1 MIVFGVLA
9 EVDHVVVAGHDR
21 AQVIDG
27 EKPFQRGIG
36 RPFVALAEAVIH
48 EQTLEQI
55 RGLAKAIGVFV
66 TRRVDRAS
74 DRGLKQLRSARAV
87 ERFAPQVTHE
97 VIMQFKHEL
106 IAGIE
111 HRVTPP
117 ICGRLR
123 RASPRAV

>member
-1 MIVFGVLA
+1 M
-9 EVDHVVVAGHDR
+9 DHVVVAGHDR

-27 EKPFQRGIG
+27 EKPFQRRIG

-55 RGLAKAIGVFV
+55 RGLAQAIGLFV
-66 TRRVDRAS
+66 AGRVDRAS
-74 DRGLKQLRSARAV
+74 DSGLKQLRSAPAL
-87 ERFAPQVTHE
+87 ERFATQVAHE
-97 VIMQFKHEL
+97 VFMQFEHEV